1 MKIRRIPYQ
10 IPVIIVCLG
19 NIGLRLPLFWR
30 ALRLPVNNFFTR
42 IQWRFTVIHLF
53 YQLCNHI
60 QYPLPQQLGHSIP
73 VATTTGSLNTRCHN
87 NWVTQYSLPQQLGQ
101 SLSHLYSRI
110 FTRCQQQLGSSSI
123 LSPTFSSSLL
133 TTTGPRVI
141 TLLCILSTL
150 PFNH

>member
-1 MKIRRIPYQ
+1 MMKIRRIPYQ

-42 IQWRFTVIHLF
+42 IQWRFTVIHPF
-53 YQLCNHI
+53 YQLCN
-60 QYPLPQQLGHSIP
+60 HSIP

-87 NWVTQYSLPQQLGQ
+87 NWVTQYPLPQQLGQ

>member
-87 NWVTQYSLPQQLGQ
+87 NWVNRYHIFIRVFLPVVSSNWVLHQYFHPRSLA
-101 SLSHLYSRI
+101 
-110 FTRCQQQLGSSSI
+110 RC
-123 LSPTFSSSLL
+123 
-133 TTTGPRVI
+133 
-141 TLLCILSTL
+141 
-150 PFNH
+150 